1 MWRPSSDASGSSQ
14 PRPSLPVRRTGV
26 VLRSARARHTD
37 VMISRAAVAPGT
49 LLLATAALVDPNF
62 ANTVVLLLDVDDEGV
77 LGVVLNRPSPV
88 PVAEVLEPWGE
99 LCTEPEVLFR
109 GGPVSPDG
117 ALAVALLRDVDD
129 VPVGFRQVVDALGM
143 LDLDTPVELLAGGL
157 GGVRVYAG
165 YAGWGTEQ
173 LQGEIDEGSWYVV
186 AGEAADAFRVDPTDL
201 WRDVMRRQP
210 GQLAWHLTRPLDPET
225 N

>member
-1 MWRPSSDASGSSQ
+1 MTRA
-14 PRPSLPVRRTGV
+14 GV
-26 VLRSARARHTD
+26 VT
-37 VMISRAAVAPGT
+37 PGS

-62 ANTVVLLLDVDDEGV
+62 AKAVVLLLDVDDEGV

-88 PVAEVLEPWGE
+88 PVVEVLEPWSV

-129 VPVGFRQVVDALGM
+129 VPVGFRQVVGNVGM

-165 YAGWGTEQ
+165 YAGWSADQ
-173 LQGEIDEGSWYVV
+173 LQDEIEEGSWYAV
-186 AGEAADAFRVDPTDL
+186 AGQAGDAFRADTTEL